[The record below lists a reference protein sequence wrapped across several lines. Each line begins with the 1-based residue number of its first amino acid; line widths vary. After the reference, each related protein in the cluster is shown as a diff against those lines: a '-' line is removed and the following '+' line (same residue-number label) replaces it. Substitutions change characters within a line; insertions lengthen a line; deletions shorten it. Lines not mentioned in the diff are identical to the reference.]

1 MKPTVTATVCLG
13 IALASSVA
21 MAQSNGATRMMR
33 DVNGRWQP
41 IETRSVDVRETSP
54 GERVEVET
62 IRRPDSSGTLVVA
75 ERRVTHRTDS
85 SAGEQMT
92 IETYAGD
99 DEGFVRSDGRLALRD
114 RVRISTTVTPNGDRQ
129 RVEELEGRDPVA
141 PRDPMRIMRRLVET
155 TRRTSPDRWVT
166 ERQVF
171 ELDIEGRLVPV
182 LLEREEAPPR

>member
-1 MKPTVTATVCLG
+1 MKPIATATACLG

-21 MAQSNGATRMMR
+21 MAQPHDSARMTR

-41 IETRSVDVRETSP
+41 IETRSLDVREMSP
-54 GERVEVET
+54 AERVEVET

-99 DEGFVRSDGRLALRD
+99 DEGFVRSDGRLSLRD
-114 RVRISTTVTPNGDRQ
+114 RVRISTTVAPNGDRQ

-141 PRDPMRIMRRLVET
+141 PRDPMRVMRRLVET

-171 ELDIEGRLVPV
+171 ELDIERRLVPV
-182 LLEREEAPPR
+182 LSEREEAPPR